1 MVCKCESRLGK
12 GGYVRAQICTCG
24 AAAATFDSR
33 RDRRP
38 SAMTYDT
45 SRLDSVLPPAVR
57 NEAAIEAQRLRRIG
71 NHTAPLSAS
80 KVVPGQHR
88 HDSQQEVDLPP
99 WVLRRDGLTPD
110 QLRRMTNHRSS
121 TQ

>member
-1 MVCKCESRLGK
+1 MVCKCETRSGK

-24 AAAATFDSR
+24 AAPFDSR
-33 RDRRP
+33 RDRSP
-38 SAMTYDT
+38 MTYDT

-57 NEAAIEAQRLRRIG
+57 NDAEIEAQRLRRIG

-80 KVVPGQHR
+80 KVVPNQHR
-88 HDSQQEVDLPP
+88 HDSQQQVALPP

-110 QLRRMTNHRSS
+110 QIRRMTNHRSS

>member
-1 MVCKCESRLGK
+1 
-12 GGYVRAQICTCG
+12 
-24 AAAATFDSR
+24 
-33 RDRRP
+33 
-38 SAMTYDT
+38 MTYDT

-80 KVVPGQHR
+80 KGAPGQRRLQHR
-88 HDSQQEVDLPP
+88 QDSQQQVDLPP
-99 WVLRRDGLTPD
+99 WVLRRDGITPD
-110 QLRRMTNHRSS
+110 QLRRMTNHRGS